1 MTLTSAVQ
9 DLQETTLRAVSGL
22 LRKLE
27 YIASLRDP
35 QGSYSHWGLNRVYGN
50 PAAAKALSNT
60 HRSVLS
66 HILAMPIRKLMED
79 INRSSEAAGIS
90 AETYVDRLSDS
101 SERLLPTEPGAG
113 SARHLNSV
121 LHALSSL
128 QKVRTA
134 GAMSPTLSPP
144 PPPDQSPRPLGDT
157 AEL

>member
-1 MTLTSAVQ
+1 MALTSAVQ

-27 YIASLRDP
+27 YLATLRDS
-35 QGSYSHWGLNRVYGN
+35 QGSYFHWGMNRVYGDS
-50 PAAAKALSNT
+50 AAGKALSNT

-66 HILAMPIRKLMED
+66 HILAMPIRKLMDDVE
-79 INRSSEAAGIS
+79 RSSEAAGMS
-90 AETYVDRLSDS
+90 AEAYVDRLSAS
-101 SERLLPTEPGAG
+101 SERLLPPEPGAG

-134 GAMSPTLSPP
+134 GATSPALWQP

-157 AEL
+157 AKL

>member
-1 MTLTSAVQ
+1 MTFTSAVQ
-9 DLQETTLRAVSGL
+9 DLQDTTLRAVTGL

-27 YIASLRDP
+27 YMASLRDP
-35 QGSYSHWGLNRVYGN
+35 QGSYSHWGLNRIYGN
-50 PAAAKALSNT
+50 ASAAKALSNT

-66 HILAMPIRKLMED
+66 HILAMPIRKLMDD
-79 INRSSEAAGIS
+79 IDRSSEAAGIS
-90 AETYVDRLSDS
+90 AEVYVDGLSNA
-101 SERLLPTEPGAG
+101 SERLLPPEPGAG

-134 GAMSPTLSPP
+134 GATSPALSPP
-144 PPPDQSPRPLGDT
+144 RPPDQSPRPLGDT